1 MSFIKNMSFILLL
14 LFFAKNCNSQTI
26 KTIDSISNAFQKRLD
41 TGVEM
46 LKCTRD
52 FYLQMD
58 SMLNVVYNKLR
69 TKLNTSEKDILK
81 KEQLTWLKKRD
92 VYFKKENQKFQ
103 QKFDSNEWGSDM
115 YMIIYEEE
123 AEFVK
128 GRTIVL
134 LKRIKEKTP

>member
-1 MSFIKNMSFILLL
+1 MNFVKTISFFLIIFLY
-14 LFFAKNCNSQTI
+14 AKNCNSQTI
-26 KTIDSISNAFQKRLD
+26 KTIDSMSIAFQKRLD

-46 LKCTRD
+46 LKCTKE
-52 FYLQMD
+52 FYFQMD
-58 SMLNVVYNKLR
+58 SMLNIVYNKLR
-69 TKLNTSEKDILK
+69 TKLNTTEKDILK

-92 VYFKKENQKFQ
+92 AYFKKENKKFLQKFN
-103 QKFDSNEWGSDM
+103 SNEWGSDM

-134 LKRIKEKTP
+134 LNRIIEKTP